1 MKRSKFLIIPK
12 SNFFRDVINVKEIA
26 NEIKQKGHDCFTL
39 TSQISDKNLE
49 FILREEKFDFVFR
62 VNKGKPEKIKKS
74 VRFISWLTEISDFDE
89 CLQNFNENDLIYTL
103 KKNSNNNKKLKINQM
118 LGAAN
123 NLKNIS
129 TVSKYSLI
137 NDKFDSFQDIDI
149 SLISNYSRVDLFN
162 GNKALIYKKSKKNRD
177 KHKNFHEI
185 FNNLNKKLS
194 IQIFSLINF
203 SKLINCKNVNYN
215 GEVNNFNYLFEIFRK
230 SKFNLLFEDEFLD
243 FNTNFFNIL
252 LVEGTLI
259 FNKKILNQI
268 KTYLNLS
275 KTLKIILN
283 YEDLKS
289 FNLNISNYHN
299 NLNKRI
305 EIGKNASQLVIK
317 RHLYKNRV
325 EQILK
330 DLN

>member
-1 MKRSKFLIIPK
+1 M
-12 SNFFRDVINVKEIA
+12 
-26 NEIKQKGHDCFTL
+26 
-39 TSQISDKNLE
+39 
-49 FILREEKFDFVFR
+49 
-62 VNKGKPEKIKKS
+62 
-74 VRFISWLTEISDFDE
+74 
-89 CLQNFNENDLIYTL
+89 
-103 KKNSNNNKKLKINQM
+103 
-118 LGAAN
+118 
-123 NLKNIS
+123 
-129 TVSKYSLI
+129 
-137 NDKFDSFQDIDI
+137 
-149 SLISNYSRVDLFN
+149 
-162 GNKALIYKKSKKNRD
+162 
-177 KHKNFHEI
+177 
-185 FNNLNKKLS
+185 
-194 IQIFSLINF
+194 
-203 SKLINCKNVNYN
+203 
-215 GEVNNFNYLFEIFRK
+215 
-230 SKFNLLFEDEFLD
+230 LFEDEFLD

-268 KTYLNLS
+268 KTYLNLEQNFENYF
-275 KTLKIILN
+275 LN